1 LIGLTVLFLFHR
13 SPVEARSRLRA
24 LRGLSRMFSS
34 ENTSEARGLRLLRN
48 WLTSEQRA
56 QFDAKRYF
64 DVIGCDSGRRYRIH
78 YGTTSNV
85 YEIDAIGR
93 RNVGCCFMPAGHLV
107 AGDIMLAQKIALE
120 TNEVGTLAVANK
132 FLPKE
137 LPPNTCMSC

>member
-1 LIGLTVLFLFHR
+1 MFVFHR
-13 SPVEARSRLRA
+13 SPLRVCTLRA
-24 LRGLSRMFSS
+24 LRKLSRIFLS
-34 ENTSEARGLRLLRN
+34 EGSSEARGLRLLRR

-78 YGTTSNV
+78 YGTASNV

-93 RNVGCCFMPAGHLV
+93 RNVGCCFMPAGQLV

-120 TNEVGTLAVANK
+120 TKEVDALAVANK
-132 FLPKE
+132 FLPKDW
-137 LPPNTCMSC
+137 LPNMPC